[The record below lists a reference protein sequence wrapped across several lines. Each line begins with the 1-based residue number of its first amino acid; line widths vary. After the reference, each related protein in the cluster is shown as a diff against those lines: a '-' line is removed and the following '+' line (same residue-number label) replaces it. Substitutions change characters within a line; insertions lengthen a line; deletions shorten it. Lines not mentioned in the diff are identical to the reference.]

1 MLEGFSERL
10 NETILKSG
18 ISMRDLAERLGT
30 DHSTVRSWMVMRAQP
45 NIRSLAKLCL
55 ILDVSADYLIYGKD
69 R

>member
-18 ISMRDLAERLGT
+18 ISMRDLAKRLGT

-55 ILDVSADYLIYGKD
+55 ILDVSADYLIYGKE

>member
-18 ISMRDLAERLGT
+18 ISMRDLAKRLGT

-45 NIRSLAKLCL
+45 NIRSLA
-55 ILDVSADYLIYGKD
+55 
-69 R
+69 

>member
-18 ISMRDLAERLGT
+18 ISMRDLTKRLGT

-55 ILDVSADYLIYGKD
+55 ILDVSADYLIYGKE

>member
-10 NETILKSG
+10 NETIINSG
-18 ISMRDLAERLGT
+18 ISMRDLAKRLVT

-55 ILDVSADYLIYGKD
+55 ILDVSADYLIYGKE